1 MKITLTLICLLFTF
15 ISNAQRCATPAYS
28 KLNPVSR
35 NFNPNAICA
44 AVQVTRD
51 TLNDEVI
58 TIPVVVHVLYN
69 NAEQNISDQQIKS
82 QIDALNNDY
91 RRRNADAINTPSTF

>member
-1 MKITLTLICLLFTF
+1 MKE
-15 ISNAQRCATPAYS
+15 AGD
-28 KLNPVSR
+28 
-35 NFNPNAICA
+35 
-44 AVQVTRD
+44 RD

-91 RRRNADAINTPSTF
+91 RRRNADAINTPIFCKLVASDSRRAFCLAKVDSDRKYTTGIIRNYTK